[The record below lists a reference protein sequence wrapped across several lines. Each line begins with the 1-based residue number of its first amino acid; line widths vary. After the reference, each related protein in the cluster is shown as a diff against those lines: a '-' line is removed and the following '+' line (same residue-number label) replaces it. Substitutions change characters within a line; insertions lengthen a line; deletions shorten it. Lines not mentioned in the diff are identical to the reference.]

1 MRDKRRMSANEF
13 EALRPL
19 MSISKDR
26 QDAARMALVDGQTLQ
41 GIGNIYKL
49 TRQAVGSSVSAVWKV
64 YERWQESQRATAT
77 ISEDIPEGWEQIT
90 IIAPSELIAKFKSEV
105 AQAAGETPI
114 KSTARKSASQIGKKN
129 SPA

>member
-49 TRQAVGSSVSAVWKV
+49 SRQAVGSSVSAVWKV
-64 YERWQESQRATAT
+64 YERWQESQRTVAAS
-77 ISEDIPEGWEQIT
+77 SENIPEGWERIT

-105 AQAAGETPI
+105 AQAANGTLI
-114 KSTARKSASQIGKKN
+114 KRSARKSANQAGKKN

>member
-1 MRDKRRMSANEF
+1 MSANEF

-64 YERWQESQRATAT
+64 YERWQESQRASATA
-77 ISEDIPEGWEQIT
+77 SEDIPEGWERIT
-90 IIAPSELIAKFKSEV
+90 IIAPSELIAKFRSEV
-105 AQAAGETPI
+105 AQAAGETLI
-114 KSTARKSASQIGKKN
+114 KTTARKSARQAGKKN

>member
-64 YERWQESQRATAT
+64 YERWQESQRAAAAA
-77 ISEDIPEGWEQIT
+77 SENVPEGWERIT

-105 AQAAGETPI
+105 AQAAGGTPI
-114 KSTARKSASQIGKKN
+114 KTTARKSASQAGKKN

>member
-64 YERWQESQRATAT
+64 YERWQESQRASATA
-77 ISEDIPEGWEQIT
+77 SEDIPEGWERIT
-90 IIAPSELIAKFKSEV
+90 IIAPSELIAKFRSEV
-105 AQAAGETPI
+105 AQAAGGTLI
-114 KSTARKSASQIGKKN
+114 KTTARKSARQSGKKN

>member
-1 MRDKRRMSANEF
+1 MSANEF

-64 YERWQESQRATAT
+64 YERWQESQRASGTA
-77 ISEDIPEGWEQIT
+77 SEDIPEGWERIT
-90 IIAPSELIAKFKSEV
+90 IIAPSELIAKFRSEV
-105 AQAAGETPI
+105 AQAAGGTLI
-114 KSTARKSASQIGKKN
+114 KTTARKSARQAGKKN

>member
-1 MRDKRRMSANEF
+1 MSANEF

-64 YERWQESQRATAT
+64 YERWQESQRAAAT
-77 ISEDIPEGWEQIT
+77 VSEVIPEGWERIT
-90 IIAPSELIAKFKSEV
+90 IIAPSQLIAKFKSEV
-105 AQAAGETPI
+105 AQVAGGTPI
-114 KSTARKSASQIGKKN
+114 KTAARKRQSSRQKK
-129 SPA
+129 

>member
-1 MRDKRRMSANEF
+1 MRDKRRMTANEF

-64 YERWQESQRATAT
+64 YERWQESQRAAAAA
-77 ISEDIPEGWEQIT
+77 SEAIPEGWERIT
-90 IIAPSELIAKFKSEV
+90 IIAPSELIAKFRSEV
-105 AQAAGETPI
+105 TQAAGGTPI
-114 KSTARKSASQIGKKN
+114 KTPARKSASKSGKKN
-129 SPA
+129 SPT